1 MAKANFK
8 QQKRQRELAR
18 KERQVQKLLKR
29 GEKPVEEGAAALV
42 RDNLSPGET
51 VTATPAE
58 APAEPGS
65 AT

>member
-8 QQKRQRELAR
+8 QQKRQREMAR

-42 RDNLSPGET
+42 RDNLSPET
-51 VTATPAE
+51 VVPAPAE
-58 APAEPGS
+58 ATAEPGS